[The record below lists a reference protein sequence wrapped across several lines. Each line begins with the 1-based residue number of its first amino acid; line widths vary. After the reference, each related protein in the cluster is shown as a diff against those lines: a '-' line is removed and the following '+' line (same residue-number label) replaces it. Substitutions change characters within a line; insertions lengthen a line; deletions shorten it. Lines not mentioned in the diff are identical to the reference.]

1 MNNGQYDE
9 YDGQYGQDSFGPGQY
24 PPPGSYMP
32 SGNNMAYGNN
42 MPSGN
47 NMASSSMPSGNNMSS
62 SSMPSGS
69 NMSGKSDSECGPDEE
84 PGTLYGCKKKAKTC
98 PGGAPLNWYG
108 GCDTCEYGKVKNWRG
123 VCVDNNP
130 NGGGSPLS
138 FIGFGGKKGKKGK
151 KSKKNSSKA
160 MIGGGNADRLS
171 YSEMKKLYG
180 PKIHGPAT
188 HAPVFIGGGMAGPA
202 TPYNP
207 NIWTEPGQYP
217 SAVGGRR
224 RRKSKGIMT
233 RKYKNKRTRKCKH
246 RRSRKCNKK

>member
-47 NMASSSMPSGNNMSS
+47 NMSSSSMPSGNNMSS

-84 PGTLYGCKKKAKTC
+84 PGTLYGCKKKTKTC

-138 FIGFGGKKGKKGK
+138 FIGFGGKKGKK
-151 KSKKNSSKA
+151 SKKNSSKA
-160 MIGGGNADRLS
+160 MIGGG
-171 YSEMKKLYG
+171 M
-180 PKIHGPAT
+180 H
-188 HAPVFIGGGMAGPA
+188 GPA
-202 TPYNP
+202 TPYSP
-207 NIWTEPGQYP
+207 NVWTEPGQYP

-224 RRKSKGIMT
+224 RRKSKGKMT
-233 RKYKNKRTRKCKH
+233 RKHTRKHTRKCKKKCT
-246 RRSRKCNKK
+246 RKHKKMSMRNKK